1 MECRKALNRKRILGI
16 MQVEHPMNEISAERA
31 CPSVHCIEPGPLEAQ
46 EPLAEPPPAE
56 IDLLRTPKREL
67 DEDVDVELLDD
78 PPLPIREHRSSCASP
93 STTTTPSLPTLAASS
108 SAANASV
115 PVAYFGDAVFDRPSD
130 PSSFTY
136 ESDVYGSF
144 KFVLLDE
151 VEKEEGGQISIVRLY
166 QCKACLARK
175 YRFRSYV
182 SVLKNYDSVSQTHEY
197 KDEVVHT
204 IVTYGQRI
212 VKYDPATPRGQ
223 EKVEVRGGVGRFAS
237 PAAGVQ

>member
-1 MECRKALNRKRILGI
+1 MPCLDSFS
-16 MQVEHPMNEISAERA
+16 PDF
-31 CPSVHCIEPGPLEAQ
+31 GPCLSGT
-46 EPLAEPPPAE
+46 
-56 IDLLRTPKREL
+56 IVYVICKDIKNL
-67 DEDVDVELLDD
+67 DF
-78 PPLPIREHRSSCASP
+78 R
-93 STTTTPSLPTLAASS
+93 
-108 SAANASV
+108 
-115 PVAYFGDAVFDRPSD
+115 
-130 PSSFTY
+130 
-136 ESDVYGSF
+136 SDVYGSF

-212 VKYDPATPRGQ
+212 VKYDPATPRGTS
-223 EKVEVRGGVGRFAS
+223 RGHLRYQARN
-237 PAAGVQ
+237 

>member
-1 MECRKALNRKRILGI
+1 MSAVESTSHTVTADNDGIGFGSHGVPKSTQPQEDTGNNASNSTPTLCKVYPVKDRLYTYSSRHLHKRPLKRHNFDRHEFEL
-16 MQVEHPMNEISAERA
+16 QVEHPMNEISAERA

-136 ESDVYGSF
+136 E
-144 KFVLLDE
+144 
-151 VEKEEGGQISIVRLY
+151 
-166 QCKACLARK
+166 
-175 YRFRSYV
+175 
-182 SVLKNYDSVSQTHEY
+182 
-197 KDEVVHT
+197 
-204 IVTYGQRI
+204 
-212 VKYDPATPRGQ
+212 
-223 EKVEVRGGVGRFAS
+223 
-237 PAAGVQ
+237 